1 MSGLS
6 NASLLENNYYK
17 WLKDDLTFKN
27 IEDGYVSISTPF
39 IDTNFDNINLYVR
52 FLSKDKVEVSDFGYT
67 IANLEDIG
75 IHPDHRSKVAWRI
88 YTNAL
93 NDFGITREDE
103 ALLIR
108 TSLEHFAVAK
118 NRLLQAIMRIN
129 DISYLSKGNV
139 KEAFNDIVEDFL
151 LKQEVLYTPNVEIAN
166 GGGISSH
173 FDFSIPT
180 KSGIERLVKT
190 SARPNDLNYAK
201 AFNFDVRVTSPV
213 RSNAKFYYILN
224 DFTHKAKLKKQ
235 TINTALEGLEKQ
247 IAEVS
252 GFDEIMKDN
261 QVLINE

>member
-52 FLSKDKVEVSDFGYT
+52 FLSKDKVEVSDFGYI

-75 IHPDHRSKVAWRI
+75 IHLDHRSKVAWRI

-190 SARPNDLNYAK
+190 AARPNDLNYAK

-224 DFTHKAKLKKQ
+224 VFTHKAKLKKQ

-252 GFDEIMKDN
+252 GFDEIMKNN

>member
-75 IHPDHRSKVAWRI
+75 IHLDHRSKVAWRI

-108 TSLEHFAVAK
+108 PSLEHFAVAK

-151 LKQEVLYTPNVEIAN
+151 LKQEVLYTQTLKLLMAVGFHLILIFQFP
-166 GGGISSH
+166 
-173 FDFSIPT
+173 
-180 KSGIERLVKT
+180 
-190 SARPNDLNYAK
+190 LN
-201 AFNFDVRVTSPV
+201 R
-213 RSNAKFYYILN
+213 
-224 DFTHKAKLKKQ
+224 
-235 TINTALEGLEKQ
+235 G
-247 IAEVS
+247 
-252 GFDEIMKDN
+252 
-261 QVLINE
+261 